1 MAAELELRPLL
12 ESDDRTGFSCGQGDL
27 DRYFQ
32 HFAGQNQFR
41 HQLSVTYVATANDV
55 IVGFATVS
63 GGSIERETLPAVKK
77 RPPAYPLPVLRLA
90 RMGVDVRAQKLGV
103 GRALLRYVLDLA
115 VRQRDAVGCVG
126 VLTDAKLEAV
136 GFYARYGFSAL
147 GELREGALAGEP
159 VAMFLPMA
167 TLAATLA

>member
-1 MAAELELRPLL
+1 MVAELELRALL

-41 HQLSVTYVATANDV
+41 HHLSVTYVAVANEV

-63 GGSIERETLPAVKK
+63 GGSIERAQLPPVKK

-90 RMGVDVRAQKLGV
+90 RMGVDLRAQKLGV
-103 GRALLRYVLDLA
+103 GRALLRYVLELA
-115 VRQRDAVGCVG
+115 MRQRDSVGCVG
-126 VLTDAKLEAV
+126 VMTDAKPDAV
-136 GFYARYGFSAL
+136 GFYARYGFGPL

-159 VAMFLPMA
+159 VAMFLPMGTITA
-167 TLAATLA
+167 TQA